1 MIPISDVIPRR
12 TTPVVTLAL
21 IILTAASLA
30 GQWLLPNDGLRE
42 IIHGYGLF
50 PAGFSWTSLLTSL
63 FLHHGLLQAGSNM
76 VAIWIFGASVEDR
89 LGPVRYLAFF
99 LLAAAAAGLMDVA
112 ARTGSPLPGLG
123 ASGGVAALVSAHFVL
138 FPKSR
143 SLVLVPLLFSID
155 LVEIPTLMLVGFWLV
170 FQIAGG
176 TSVFTPLAGAI
187 AGVLLVWAF
196 RQRAREQV
204 EWWG

>member
-1 MIPISDVIPRR
+1 MPA
-12 TTPVVTLAL
+12 VVVRSMAL
-21 IILTAASLA
+21 
-30 GQWLLPNDGLRE
+30 
-42 IIHGYGLF
+42 
-50 PAGFSWTSLLTSL
+50 GFSWTSLMTSL
-63 FLHHGLLQAGSNM
+63 FLHHGLLQAGSNLL
-76 VAIWIFGASVEDR
+76 AIWIFGASVEDR

-112 ARTGSPLPGLG
+112 ARAGSPVPGLG

-176 TSVFTPLAGAI
+176 TSVFMPLAGAI